1 MGPGCGRWEIH
12 ADLEE
17 ALGCI
22 FGSFREGFGPLKL
35 LFFLPPFPHG
45 TVGVGI
51 KKGRQKEK
59 RWAAGRKS

>member
-1 MGPGCGRWEIH
+1 MGPGCGIWEIH

-35 LFFLPPFPHG
+35 LFFLPFSPMG
-45 TVGVGI
+45 LLG
-51 KKGRQKEK
+51 Q
-59 RWAAGRKS
+59 A